1 MITEPEEGARED
13 EVKGT
18 RALPTC
24 CAGDHL
30 LALSFRP
37 FLGGS

>member
-1 MITEPEEGARED
+1 MITGPKEGARED
-13 EVKGT
+13 EVQGT

-30 LALSFRP
+30 LALTCRP